1 MDKPKLLPITKSNPY
16 RGMLVIKLL
25 GGWTRTSGIR
35 LNPVAN
41 LWDLDLNQD
50 HCINSAGFYQLNYP
64 RELLRGKQ

>member
-1 MDKPKLLPITKSNPY
+1 
-16 RGMLVIKLL
+16 MLVIKLL